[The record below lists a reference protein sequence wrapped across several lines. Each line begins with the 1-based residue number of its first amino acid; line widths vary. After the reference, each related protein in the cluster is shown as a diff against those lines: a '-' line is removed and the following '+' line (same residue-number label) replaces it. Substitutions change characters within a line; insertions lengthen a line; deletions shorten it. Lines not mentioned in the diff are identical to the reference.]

1 MDKLRAGVRKIT
13 VSSNQDVGRILD
25 YVHDRHF
32 QLSDIHFDRANA
44 LLSIPLTVE
53 TGTIQDVRRYLFFSR
68 WKCTVVK
75 AGLVIRNVTDF
86 ALKDDAQVGE
96 GVINTI
102 GIDAGSVVIT
112 CALPVEVRASVS
124 RADVELML
132 SDEIA
137 GTISHFSFGS
147 PPSGDIQQFQ

>member
-1 MDKLRAGVRKIT
+1 VGKLL
-13 VSSNQDVGRILD
+13 VSSERDVGRILA

-53 TGTIQDVRRYLFFSR
+53 TDAIQDVRRYLFFSR

-75 AGLVIRNVTDF
+75 ADLVIRNVTDF

-96 GVINTI
+96 GAINTI
-102 GIDAGSVVIT
+102 EIGAGAIVIA
-112 CALPVEVRASVS
+112 CALPVEIRASVS
-124 RADVELML
+124 RADIELML
-132 SDEIA
+132 SDEIV
-137 GTISHFSFGS
+137 GTVPHFSFGAPRS
-147 PPSGDIQQFQ
+147 EDIQQTQ